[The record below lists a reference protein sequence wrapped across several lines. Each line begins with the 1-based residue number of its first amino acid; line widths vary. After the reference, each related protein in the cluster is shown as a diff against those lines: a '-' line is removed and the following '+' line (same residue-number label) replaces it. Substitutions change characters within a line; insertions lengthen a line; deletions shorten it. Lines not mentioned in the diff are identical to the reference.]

1 MAKPLTKTGGVSSPQ
16 PKKTTAGATYGQT
29 LTVEKALKTAAKA
42 LKTAAKLLDD
52 QDPEIRLRACHAVF
66 QGFSSY
72 IKGVEA
78 VQVEQR
84 ITALE
89 TAHQE
94 ARQGGQYA
102 N

>member
-1 MAKPLTKTGGVSSPQ
+1 MTKPIKTGGITTPKPQ
-16 PKKTTAGATYGQT
+16 KPTAAKTYGQT
-29 LTVEKALKTAAKA
+29 LTTEKALKTAAKA

-52 QDPEIRLRACHAVF
+52 DNPDIRLRACHAVF

-78 VQVEQR
+78 VEVEQR

-89 TAHQE
+89 E
-94 ARQGGQYA
+94 ATQKAKQGGQYA